1 MISMK
6 IFYNSPTGYSGS
18 TSSTLISRPLPVH
31 NFKGFGSTPRGTI
44 PNLWEHSHKSSIALL
59 GVLPNPLNKVYLK
72 LAFENWIKMSKDMLL
87 RHSIVK
93 L

>member
-1 MISMK
+1 MK
-6 IFYNSPTGYSGS
+6 IFYNTPTGYSGS
-18 TSSTLISRPLPVH
+18 TPSTLISRPLPVY
-31 NFKGFGSTPRGTI
+31 NFKGFGSTPRGTL
-44 PNLWEHSHKSSIALL
+44 PNLWEHSLKSSIALL
-59 GVLPNPLNKVYLK
+59 GVLPNHLKSCNKVYLK